1 MPTNTENNFQAS
13 EHAGEL
19 EPASGVASSSAPKP
33 KRRPVVPRRKPWLP
47 PDLEG
52 CVFSGRYR
60 MGELLGIGGMA
71 LIYKAEHIEI
81 QKPVAVKVLHPRFAD
96 DDENARRFLEE
107 ARAAS
112 RLRHDHIIDITDS
125 GRTEDGYV
133 YFVLEYLNGADL
145 QKTLEEDGP
154 LPWIRVVNIA
164 KQICKALAEAHRNA
178 IIHRDIKPA
187 NCFRVTRDNN
197 SDFIKVLDFGIATS
211 PLDSNDPK
219 RKPNKPNTLDQ
230 LGTPAYMAPELLRNE
245 PYDHRVDIYALGVL
259 MYQLLT
265 GKVPERPLPRDK
277 RLPGRPPR
285 TERVRSSASL
295 VQDSPDPD
303 VPEQLEAIIIHAMA
317 HDPELRF
324 FNATEFHDALDQ
336 VVIDLTLTNQMIA
349 SRLARDPLTWRGDQ
363 DPHAAA
369 VASSLVPMAAG
380 GVPANAEASNS
391 FIVTYMPL
399 SAANIAAG
407 KTAAASEAQTG
418 QLLTPTM
425 TMFLAVAIAAVL
437 VFFGLRVLTPS
448 AASQLSGS
456 VSHASLQ
463 TATTTTGPARND
475 NTTPSEPRASVAKPR
490 SRNSSPADT
499 SDKQVASRPAHDT
512 APERGAV
519 ADSATGAAEE
529 PAPPAPKPE
538 SKKLPKRSFDR
549 VFKRQVRTVRERC
562 WKYTGGMLSSV
573 RVKLTVD
580 PKGSVESITV
590 QSGSPRFK
598 SCVKTALEELKF
610 PESKRGGTFER
621 TIRSGS

>member
-1 MPTNTENNFQAS
+1 MPTNTENKLQANDPRV
-13 EHAGEL
+13 GDL
-19 EPASGVASSSAPKP
+19 EPASDRGASKAPRP
-33 KRRPVVPRRKPWLP
+33 KRRLVVPRRKPWLP

-60 MGELLGIGGMA
+60 MGALLGIGGMA

-96 DDENARRFLEE
+96 DPENARRFLEE

-145 QKTLEEDGP
+145 QKTLHEDGP

-197 SDFIKVLDFGIATS
+197 SDFIKVLDFGIAT
-211 PLDSNDPK
+211 PLDANDPR

-265 GKVPERPLPRDK
+265 GKLPERPLPRDK
-277 RLPGRPPR
+277 RLPGRPKR
-285 TERVRSSASL
+285 AERIRSSASL

-303 VPEQLEAIIIHAMA
+303 IPEQLEAIIIHAMA

-324 FNATEFHDALDQ
+324 YDATEFHDALDQ

-349 SRLARDPLTWRGDQ
+349 NRLARDPLTWRGDQ
-363 DPHAAA
+363 DPRAAA
-369 VASSLVPMAAG
+369 VASSLAPMATG
-380 GVPANAEASNS
+380 GVTNAEASNS

-399 SAANIAAG
+399 SAANVTPG
-407 KTAAASEAQTG
+407 TSAAAAEAQTG
-418 QLLTPTM
+418 QILTPAM
-425 TMFLAVAIAAVL
+425 TMFLAVTIAALL
-437 VFFGLRVLTPS
+437 VFFGLRVLSPS
-448 AASQLSGS
+448 TASQLSGS
-456 VSHASLQ
+456 VTRSGSL
-463 TATTTTGPARND
+463 TGSTSADDADDAEATEPQAQKRRRDHEVSRPVDTTDEPAQPPAQDAAPAQRGAPVTKSADRPAR
-475 NTTPSEPRASVAKPR
+475 A
-490 SRNSSPADT
+490 
-499 SDKQVASRPAHDT
+499 
-512 APERGAV
+512 
-519 ADSATGAAEE
+519 
-529 PAPPAPKPE
+529 APKPE
-538 SKKLPKRSFDR
+538 RKKLPRRAFDR
-549 VFKRQVRTVRERC
+549 VFRRHDDAVREHC
-562 WKYTGGMLSSV
+562 WKYTGGMLSEV
-573 RVKLTVD
+573 RVAVD
-580 PKGSVESITV
+580 VTPAGSVKSITV
-590 QSGSPRFK
+590 HSGSPRFK
-598 SCVKTALEELKF
+598 SCVKTALEALEF
-610 PESKRGGTFER
+610 PESKRGGRFER
-621 TIRSGS
+621 KIRSAS